1 MVQTAMFLLPD
12 TDMKTLRRLSSA
24 PARARVPRG
33 DQGGSCAAIWVRD
46 EAAVAP

>member
-24 PARARVPRG
+24 LARARVSQCDHALMKIHLLANVQSG
-33 DQGGSCAAIWVRD
+33 
-46 EAAVAP
+46 